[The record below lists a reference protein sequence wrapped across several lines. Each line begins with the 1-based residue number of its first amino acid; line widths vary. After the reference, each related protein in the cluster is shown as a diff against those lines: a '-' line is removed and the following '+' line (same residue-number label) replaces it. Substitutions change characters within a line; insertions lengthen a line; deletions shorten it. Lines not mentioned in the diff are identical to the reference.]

1 MFFVIQS
8 NKLMKKVI
16 NSKSQKFLEKYLI
29 GQMLKSKKFWY
40 AIGSVVVPAL
50 VTYLGV
56 DETTAKDLYYAIL
69 TLIVG
74 QGIADVAKK

>member
-1 MFFVIQS
+1 
-8 NKLMKKVI
+8 MK
-16 NSKSQKFLEKYLI
+16 KFLEKYLI
-29 GQMLKSKKFWY
+29 GQMIKSTMLGY
-40 AIGSVVVPAL
+40 AVSSVVVPAL

-56 DETTAKDLYYAIL
+56 DEATAKDLYYAIL

>member
-1 MFFVIQS
+1 M
-8 NKLMKKVI
+8 
-16 NSKSQKFLEKYLI
+16 E
-29 GQMLKSKKFWY
+29 MLKKMFDSKKFWY
-40 AIGSVVVPAL
+40 AVSSVVVPAL
-50 VTYLGV
+50 VSYLGV

>member
-1 MFFVIQS
+1 M
-8 NKLMKKVI
+8 N
-16 NSKSQKFLEKYLI
+16 NFLKKYLI
-29 GQMLKSKKFWY
+29 GQMFKSKKFWY
-40 AIGSVVVPAL
+40 AVSSVVIPAL

-74 QGIADVAKK
+74 QGIADVAKKQ

>member
-1 MFFVIQS
+1 MF
-8 NKLMKKVI
+8 
-16 NSKSQKFLEKYLI
+16 
-29 GQMLKSKKFWY
+29 KSKKFWY
-40 AIGSVVVPAL
+40 AISSVVVPAL

>member
-1 MFFVIQS
+1 
-8 NKLMKKVI
+8 MK
-16 NSKSQKFLEKYLI
+16 NWLI
-29 GQMLKSKKFWY
+29 KQMLKSKKFWY
-40 AIGSVVVPAL
+40 AVSSVVIPAL